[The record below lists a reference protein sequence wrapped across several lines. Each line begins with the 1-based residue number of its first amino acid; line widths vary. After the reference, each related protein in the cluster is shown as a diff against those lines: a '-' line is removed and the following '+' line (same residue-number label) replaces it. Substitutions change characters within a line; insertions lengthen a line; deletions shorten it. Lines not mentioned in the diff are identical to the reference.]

1 MHTTTKKPIEIGTI
15 GAGITKTVC
24 ISLASLVFSRTHGGG
39 GNGGGHALPSA
50 GSGWRGG
57 GGQQAATVP
66 EAAGDGL
73 RQRPPLRRI
82 RREGRREAAAPS
94 PRPDSAGRHRHLP
107 PPSATTARHPPA
119 LPPAATARRHRPPLP
134 SCWSAVA
141 WVCVVAPLS
150 PPPQPPLPPAPAR
163 PPASAD
169 AFDCGIHPAYSGM
182 AVLPY
187 FDEID
192 PSTIDVLLIT
202 HFHLD
207 HAASLPYFLE
217 KPPAARR
224 HARSRRG
231 VDESSLGGAGSAA
244 SPHLATVA
252 ASDRAGEGMAPR
264 PCRTEE
270 GDAMKKK
277 CLATVGF
284 VAGELQQRRGEREG
298 VEARAARVFSPPSPA
313 RMRTTRG
320 ITQGGYLL
328 LSKLLSG

>member
-217 KPPAARR
+217 KITVHQLRTTTQTDGRTQLPP
-224 HARSRRG
+224 HS
-231 VDESSLGGAGSAA
+231 
-244 SPHLATVA
+244 T
-252 ASDRAGEGMAPR
+252 
-264 PCRTEE
+264 
-270 GDAMKKK
+270 DA
-277 CLATVGF
+277 
-284 VAGELQQRRGEREG
+284 
-298 VEARAARVFSPPSPA
+298 PPSANSIESLSP
-313 RMRTTRG
+313 RVGPGPLRSTTRRPPRQFWPKVNPG
-320 ITQGGYLL
+320 LGSIASTA
-328 LSKLLSG
+328 